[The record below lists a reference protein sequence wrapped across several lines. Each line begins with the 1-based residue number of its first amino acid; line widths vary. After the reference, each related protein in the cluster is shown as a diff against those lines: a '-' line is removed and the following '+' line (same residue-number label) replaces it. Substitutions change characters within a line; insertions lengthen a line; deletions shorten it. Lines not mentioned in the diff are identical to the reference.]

1 MTPQRCSINAVIQ
14 YAIFDNWISSLHIR
28 LHSDCGMYQEFI
40 FFVWGAAVIAELY
53 ECARVYFTIHA
64 LKDTFFFQC
73 FFFGSSDLVIFI
85 ALSSGLL
92 ILSSVSSN
100 ILLSPFSVLFIA
112 VILFFK
118 SLIFFQFLFK
128 AFSLYWYIHFIH
140 MLFSWLYQHL
150 YFFKHSRQFF

>member
-1 MTPQRCSINAVIQ
+1 MLYKCSYTVCNLWSLDLFTPHKTSFRLWYVSRVHFFCLRGSCYCWVIWMCQ
-14 YAIFDNWISSLHIR
+14 SLFHYSCTEGH
-28 LHSDCGMYQEFI
+28 LLFPV
-40 FFVWGAAVIAELY
+40 F
-53 ECARVYFTIHA
+53 
-64 LKDTFFFQC
+64 

-118 SLIFFQFLFK
+118 PLIFFQFLFK